1 MEVVSFILLHGE
13 QISTEMPTVKPSR
26 PVINK
31 MVIRV
36 SVTMGETKRGVVGRK
51 GEGERDQNIRTCT
64 RNLIK
69 CKI

>member
-31 MVIRV
+31 MVIHV
-36 SVTMGETKRGVVGRK
+36 SVTMGETRRGGR
-51 GEGERDQNIRTCT
+51 GRGGERERE
-64 RNLIK
+64 
-69 CKI
+69 